1 MAIESDNPIN
11 EEVEIEEEAVVT
23 LPSEEGEEEI
33 TEETDKTSM
42 KTLQKLLMTK
52 H

>member
-11 EEVEIEEEAVVT
+11 EEIEVEEEAVVT

-33 TEETDKTSM
+33 TEETEQDFYANIAETIDDI
-42 KTLQKLLMTK
+42 
-52 H
+52 